1 MGKTRDGLTPK
12 QMHFCRCVASGM
24 SQASAYREAFDVTA
38 DGKSATHR
46 EAASRL
52 MSRADIKARVDA
64 LIAQRERSILASS
77 LSDRERVLSKL
88 RHWTDMAEQSDSNKI
103 RAAELLGKSVGL
115 FRDVVETS
123 ESKSSDELLSDLEAM
138 LEQVADDMSEATH
151 DSTDLDAFSDDS
163 DDDADVIH

>member
-1 MGKTRDGLTPK
+1 MGKTRDGLTSK
-12 QMHFCRCVASGM
+12 QMHFCRCVAAGM
-24 SQASAYREAFDVTA
+24 PQAAAYREAYDVTA
-38 DGKSATHR
+38 GGKSATHR

-52 MSRADIKARVDA
+52 MARADIKATVDR
-64 LIAQRERSILASS
+64 LLAQKERSILASA

-88 RHWTDMAEQSDSNKI
+88 RHWTEAAEAGDSNKI

-138 LEQVADDMSEATH
+138 LEQVAEDLSEA
-151 DSTDLDAFSDDS
+151 DDFSEES
-163 DDDADVIH
+163 DDDPDVIH

>member
-12 QMHFCRCVASGM
+12 QMHFCRCVAAGM

-52 MSRADIKARVDA
+52 MARADIKARVDA
-64 LIAQRERSILASS
+64 LVAQRERSILASS

-88 RHWTDMAEQSDSNKI
+88 RAWTETAEQGDSNKI

-123 ESKSSDELLSDLEAM
+123 ESRSSDDLLSDLEAM
-138 LEQVADDMSEATH
+138 LEQVADDMSEAGDAPT
-151 DSTDLDAFSDDS
+151 LD
-163 DDDADVIH
+163 DDDAPDPSLMH

>member
-12 QMHFCRCVASGM
+12 QMHFCRCVAAGM

-52 MSRADIKARVDA
+52 MARADIKARVDA

-88 RHWTDMAEQSDSNKI
+88 RHWTDTAEQGDSNKI

-123 ESKSSDELLSDLEAM
+123 ESKTSARPRRRSTGTRANRAFQKKGCCLVCRSVGRARW
-138 LEQVADDMSEATH
+138 ADRSPA
-151 DSTDLDAFSDDS
+151 
-163 DDDADVIH
+163 

>member
-1 MGKTRDGLTPK
+1 MGKTRDGLTAK
-12 QMHFCRCVASGM
+12 QMHFARCVAPGM
-24 SQASAYREAFDVTA
+24 PQAEAYREAYDVTA
-38 DGKSATHR
+38 EGKTATHR

-52 MSRADIKARVDA
+52 MARADIRARVDA

-88 RHWTDMAEQSDSNKI
+88 RAWTETAESGDSNKI

-123 ESKSSDELLSDLEAM
+123 ESRSSDELLSDLEAM
-138 LEQVADDMSEATH
+138 LEQVADDVS
-151 DSTDLDAFSDDS
+151 DAVDAPTL
-163 DDDADVIH
+163 DDDDGSDPATMH

>member
-12 QMHFCRCVASGM
+12 QMHFCRCVAAGM
-24 SQASAYREAFDVTA
+24 SQAAAYREAFDVTA

-52 MSRADIKARVDA
+52 MARTDIKARVDA

-88 RHWTDMAEQSDSNKI
+88 RAWTDTAEAGDSNKI

-123 ESKSSDELLSDLEAM
+123 ESRTSDDLLADLEAM
-138 LEQVADDMSEATH
+138 LDQVADDVS
-151 DSTDLDAFSDDS
+151 DA
-163 DDDADVIH
+163 DDAPALDGDDGSEPTIMH

>member
-1 MGKTRDGLTPK
+1 
-12 QMHFCRCVASGM
+12 
-24 SQASAYREAFDVTA
+24 
-38 DGKSATHR
+38 
-46 EAASRL
+46 
-52 MSRADIKARVDA
+52 
-64 LIAQRERSILASS
+64 
-77 LSDRERVLSKL
+77 
-88 RHWTDMAEQSDSNKI
+88 MAEQSDSNKI

-151 DSTDLDAFSDDS
+151 DSTDLDAFPDDS